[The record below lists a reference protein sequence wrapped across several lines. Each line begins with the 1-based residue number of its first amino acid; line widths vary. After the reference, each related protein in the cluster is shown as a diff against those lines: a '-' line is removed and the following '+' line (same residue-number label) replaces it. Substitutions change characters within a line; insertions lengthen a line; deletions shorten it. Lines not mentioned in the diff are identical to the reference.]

1 MNYRLNK
8 FKNISITEALIFI
21 NLIVFALM
29 YFFNF
34 EQYFIQNFSSINV
47 KIYINKLTGQFH
59 HSESIFSTNEY
70 YRFLTANYLHGGAM
84 HIMFNMM
91 ALYSLGQVVESLVGR
106 IKFFIAYT
114 LSGLAGAFL
123 SSAMNLYLNPEKTIY
138 SVGASGAVF
147 GIAGCL
153 VVLAVYRKSRGMDLF
168 YQINYQPLVIMLALN
183 LALGQMIDGIDNWG
197 HIGGLVFGAF
207 IGSIYSWMNNRV
219 K

>member
-47 KIYINKLTGQFH
+47 KIYVSKLTGQFH

-70 YRFLTANYLHGGAM
+70 HRFLTANYLHGGAM

-123 SSAMNLYLNPEKTIY
+123 SSIMNLYLNPEKTVY

-153 VVLAVYRKSRGMDLF
+153 VVLAVYRKSRGMDLL
-168 YQINYQPLVIMLALN
+168 YQINYQPLVVMLALN

-207 IGSIYSWMNNRV
+207 IGSIYSWMNDRI